1 MDALQLGVFAALL
14 QVAGYAFYGS
24 KILTRDIRPNAAS
37 WLMFAYGTTLLLV
50 VEWDR
55 DASFA
60 LLALPAACALSSMI
74 VAFYKLRRAA
84 VWWPEHVL
92 ERTSFGLDILL
103 TIAYVSAWLFLVNGL
118 IAETQKDWID
128 ILILLFVN
136 LATFTSF
143 YPLLRQVYHHPYTEH
158 ATPWTIWALAYFTL
172 GVATV
177 VEGGIATELLLY
189 PVINVALHG
198 WIAGRTAYWRYQHRI
213 SIA

>member
-24 KILTRDIRPNAAS
+24 KILRRDIRPNAAS
-37 WLMFAYGTTLLLV
+37 WLMFAYGTSLLLV

-60 LLALPAACALSSMI
+60 LLALPAACALSSI
-74 VAFYKLRRAA
+74 VVAFHALRKAEA
-84 VWWPEHVL
+84 WWPEHVI

-103 TIAYVSAWLFLVNGL
+103 TIAYVSAWLFLINGL
-118 IAETQKDWID
+118 IAETQKDWAD
-128 ILILLFVN
+128 IFILLFVN
-136 LATFTSF
+136 IATFTSF

-158 ATPWTIWALAYFTL
+158 ATPWTIWTLAYVAL
-172 GVATV
+172 GVATII
-177 VEGGIATELLLY
+177 EGGIATELLIY
-189 PVINVALHG
+189 PVTNIALHG
-198 WIAGRTAYWRYQHRI
+198 WIAARTARWRYQHGV

>member
-24 KILTRDIRPNAAS
+24 KILRRDIRPNAAT
-37 WLMFAYGTTLLLV
+37 WLMFAYGTGFLLI

-60 LLALPAACALSSMI
+60 LLALPAACALSSI
-74 VAFYKLRRAA
+74 VVAFYTLWKSE

-103 TIAYVSAWLFLVNGL
+103 TIAYVSTWVFLINGF
-118 IAETQKDWID
+118 IGETQKDSAD
-128 ILILLFVN
+128 VLILLFVN

-158 ATPWTIWALAYFTL
+158 TMPWTIWVLAYFTL

-198 WIAGRTAYWRYQHRI
+198 WIAIRTALWRYRHGV